1 MQPEMDRSELQA
13 ALNQIR
19 SNRGY
24 RYFFKPLL
32 SQTDEDLLNLTSA
45 LKAARSEEST
55 SWIRSQLRNHDFFY
69 FLGFAERMA
78 SWAVRTKQTRFL
90 QEALIAI
97 ALVEGLSDA
106 REIVLI
112 LSLIYDAAVRIQAE
126 PHEVFS
132 SIDQYCA
139 PGMRQLLSGYL
150 NRDEKSILAMGYV
163 FEAVGGGRYRRTW

>member
-1 MQPEMDRSELQA
+1 MDHSELQA
-13 ALNQIR
+13 MLNQVR

-32 SQTDEDLLNLTSA
+32 SQTDQDMLNLTGA
-45 LKAARSEEST
+45 LKAAPSQAEST
-55 SWIRSQLRNHDFFY
+55 SWIRSQLRNDDFFY

-90 QEALIAI
+90 QEALIAM

-112 LSLIYDAAVRIQAE
+112 LSLIYDAAVRIQAD
-126 PHEVFS
+126 PHDVFS
-132 SIDQYCA
+132 SVDQYCA